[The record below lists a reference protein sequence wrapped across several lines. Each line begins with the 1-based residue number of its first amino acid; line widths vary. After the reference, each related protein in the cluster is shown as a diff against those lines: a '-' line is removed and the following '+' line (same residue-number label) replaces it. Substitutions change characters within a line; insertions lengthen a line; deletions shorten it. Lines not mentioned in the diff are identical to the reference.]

1 MTLATSPFTLDVF
14 VNDEPYCTE
23 DGIAYARTR
32 IEKTFHDDLEATST
46 VEMLSVRGEGVGA
59 GYVALETVRGTLHG
73 RTGTFAIL
81 HAGTLTE
88 DDMWARWPISPGS
101 GTGELEG
108 SRRGPDRDRPRR
120 RAHPAPRLRAG
131 GAGGP
136 GLAGRRLG
144 RAWGPAGVRDA
155 GPSPSSASARGA
167 APRSRRTPRS
177 P

>member
-14 VNDEPYCTE
+14 VTDEPYCTE

-46 VEMLSVRGEGVGA
+46 VEMLSVRGEGDGA

-81 HAGTLTE
+81 HAGTLTK

-101 GTGELEG
+101 GTGELKG
-108 SRRGPDRDRPRR
+108 LRGEARIEIAADGAHTLHLDYELEK
-120 RAHPAPRLRAG
+120 RAV
-131 GAGGP
+131 P
-136 GLAGRRLG
+136 G
-144 RAWGPAGVRDA
+144 
-155 GPSPSSASARGA
+155 
-167 APRSRRTPRS
+167 
-177 P
+177 